1 MPEKHKCPSC
11 KQDGGVLLFQH
22 VTECDRCRLGRIV
35 VTPFDRGDG
44 VPRGCVGF
52 IGYAY
57 SDERDASIRAHA
69 QRFANSGP
77 ESIVQKDANRVVIS
91 GYTINGPGSFTA
103 LDKRYKYFIAAS
115 LSVEP
120 QEVLSRDPRVVGQIP
135 EIWTGASGSQHWAEG
150 HEVTMILS
158 TRDVPRRED
167 AAHLGRVPVRVRPRL
182 QLQEPRR
189 RRPAPPAAAEEVGG
203 QAGGAQG
210 DRRGRSLQAGHGPAR
225 RAPLTRVGAL
235 PFIGKVEKKCYT
247 RLHKM

>member
-158 TRDVPRRED
+158 TRDVPLERTLHTWAAYPYASAPDCNFKNLDGVVQPLLRQPRKWED
-167 AAHLGRVPVRVRPRL
+167 K
-182 QLQEPRR
+182 
-189 RRPAPPAAAEEVGG
+189 PAARKAIDADDLFKRDMVLLVV
-203 QAGGAQG
+203 
-210 DRRGRSLQAGHGPAR
+210 RR
-225 RAPLTRVGAL
+225 
-235 PFIGKVEKKCYT
+235 
-247 RLHKM
+247 